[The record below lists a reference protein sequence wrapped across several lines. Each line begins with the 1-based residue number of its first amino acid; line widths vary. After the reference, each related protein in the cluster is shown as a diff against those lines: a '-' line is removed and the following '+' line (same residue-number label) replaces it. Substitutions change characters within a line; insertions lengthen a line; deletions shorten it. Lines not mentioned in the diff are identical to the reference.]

1 MRRRVYSEQ
10 SNSPGI
16 IIESAVCTLISWFFL
31 SHSNNE
37 IEGTLGS
44 RGRITN
50 QNAFLRQFADYWEKN
65 RKMINDMEPTWQ
77 KDLGR
82 KVVGFRSKLETQRI
96 QLDFDDL
103 RLKHLIEVSETV
115 RIYTTEYGYPL
126 EDVAEVI
133 GVPLSLA
140 RRLHSFLN
148 DMDAVPA
155 TSSDRTKF
163 LKVFGVEKMRRLSTE
178 YEEL

>member
-1 MRRRVYSEQ
+1 
-10 SNSPGI
+10 
-16 IIESAVCTLISWFFL
+16 
-31 SHSNNE
+31 
-37 IEGTLGS
+37 
-44 RGRITN
+44 
-50 QNAFLRQFADYWEKN
+50 
-65 RKMINDMEPTWQ
+65 MEPTWQ

-140 RRLHSFLN
+140 QRLHSFLE
-148 DMDAVPA
+148 DIDTVPA
-155 TSSDRTKF
+155 TSSERVKF